1 MLTILNLLIS
11 MWGDLNDHLMSM
23 RIFLLGVIYDMHN
36 MSSKNHETSDYTY
49 RFGYANRLALIAC
62 FLS

>member
-1 MLTILNLLIS
+1 